1 MTSARLAK
9 NAETVPS
16 TLFRRVQRPKLAS
29 LEGGLTSTRLRE
41 ALAREAA
48 LQRRMDALIQDQQK
62 EWAKLFAWRTD
73 AAERIARL
81 TPREREILAL
91 IVAGGPNKNIAAD
104 LGLSQ
109 RTIENH
115 RAAIMKKTGV
125 KSLPALTRLAL
136 AAGWNG
142 APALNP

>member
-1 MTSARLAK
+1 MH
-9 NAETVPS
+9 
-16 TLFRRVQRPKLAS
+16 
-29 LEGGLTSTRLRE
+29 LRE

-62 EWAKLFAWRTD
+62 EWAKLFAWRAD
-73 AAERIARL
+73 ATERIARL

-136 AAGWNG
+136 AAAWSG
-142 APALNP
+142 APELNP